1 MAMFAGGV
9 LIAAAGWQTRAAERQ
24 QSRVVDD
31 RALKGAAANGDEWL
45 TTGRDYAEQRY
56 SPLTQI
62 DASNVSRLGLAWS
75 YEIGTGGGPQ
85 EATPLFANGVLYGIT
100 NWSIVFAVDA
110 RTGKELWRYDPKVD
124 RSIDEP
130 GSDRLCCG
138 VISRGVALYQGKV
151 IVPVVDGR
159 LQALD
164 AATGNLLWSVLAI
177 PAGSV
182 SYTITMAPRVA
193 NGKIFIGNAGGEFP
207 PYRGYLSAFD
217 VNNGKE
223 LWRFYVVPGDP
234 SKPFENDAMKK
245 AAKTWTGDWWK
256 LGGGGSIWDGMA
268 YDPDANLIYVG
279 TGNGTPWAQDVRQ
292 GKGSER
298 LDNLYIASILAIDAN
313 NGQLKWHFQCTP
325 GDQWD
330 YDAVQHL
337 MLANISIDGRERR
350 VIMQANKNGHFYVL
364 DRRTGEFISA
374 APMAPVNWTRGLDPK
389 TGRPDVHPDA
399 LYTAE
404 RGVTVS
410 PLQSHN
416 TSQMAFNP
424 ATRLVYVP
432 IASGGGF
439 SFTGDESLRAHAGT
453 ASVGTARPRRH
464 GPAAADRGAAVAR
477 PRSAI
482 ADPESRHSLRVG
494 SGDADGALV
503 HDRRR
508 PERRG
513 RVLDRVESRRA
524 GHAAGTH
531 VRVHGGQGREVVGNR
546 VGSDERDESA
556 DDLHARRQAVHRVHG
571 RPRRHRRRVQSST
584 TAARRANR
592 PRGCATATTVACA
605 DHNAGD
611 AEVVRVHDRCE
622 PLALV
627 RSRAIT

>member
-1 MAMFAGGV
+1 MAMFASGV
-9 LIAAAGWQTRAAERQ
+9 LITAAGWQTRAAERQ
-24 QSRVVDD
+24 QPRVVDD

-62 DASNVSRLGLAWS
+62 DASNVSRLGLSWS

-110 RTGKELWRYDPKVD
+110 RTGKERWRYDPKVD

-217 VNNGKE
+217 VNNGQE

-234 SKPFENDAMKK
+234 SKPFENDAMKR

-313 NGQLKWHFQCTP
+313 NGRLKWHFQCTP

-337 MLANISIDGRERR
+337 MLASISIDGRERR

-439 SFTGDESLRAHAGT
+439 SFTGTNHFELTPGQQVWGLRGRGDTGPPPPIVVPPSHGPDRQLPIQSRGILSAWDPATQTERWFTIGGGQSGGGVFST
-453 ASVGTARPRRH
+453 ASNLVVQVTPQGRLFVYTADKGEKLLEVASGQTSGMSPPMTYMLDGKQYIAFMGGRGVIAAGFNLPPPPPGEPTGR
-464 GPAAADRGAAVAR
+464 AAAPPPPPPPA
-477 PRSAI
+477 P
-482 ADPESRHSLRVG
+482 
-494 SGDADGALV
+494 
-503 HDRRR
+503 
-508 PERRG
+508 
-513 RVLDRVESRRA
+513 
-524 GHAAGTH
+524 
-531 VRVHGGQGREVVGNR
+531 
-546 VGSDERDESA
+546 
-556 DDLHARRQAVHRVHG
+556 
-571 RPRRHRRRVQSST
+571 
-584 TAARRANR
+584 TAAPVM
-592 PRGCATATTVACA
+592 PRLYVYTI
-605 DHNAGD
+605 DPK
-611 AEVVRVHDRCE
+611 R
-622 PLALV
+622 
-627 RSRAIT
+627 